1 MRYCM
6 WSSLVTAALRETL
19 HWFLECRWKN
29 DVNSAYREKKTDLL
43 RDMKWIDG
51 VAVMLLWW
59 LNEVLFTARLHY
71 ALVSGI
77 EIPDDAQINDE
88 LSQTFFLSNERNKC
102 KFSNVCVI
110 FITAVANY
118 LPNRLLRH

>member
-1 MRYCM
+1 M
-6 WSSLVTAALRETL
+6 
-19 HWFLECRWKN
+19 ECRWKN
-29 DVNSAYREKKTDLL
+29 NVNSACIEKNKTDLQ
-43 RDMKWIDG
+43 RDMKWVDW
-51 VAVMLLWW
+51 VLVMILWW